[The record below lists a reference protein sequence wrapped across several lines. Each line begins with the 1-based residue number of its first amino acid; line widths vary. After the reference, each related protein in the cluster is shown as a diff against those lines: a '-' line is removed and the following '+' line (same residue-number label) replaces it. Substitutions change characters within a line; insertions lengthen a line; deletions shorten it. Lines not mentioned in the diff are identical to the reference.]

1 MLFAPSAGARR
12 RAMEPFRGKDLEIRM
27 SRKHRLHDEL
37 DRLQERLP
45 NWARRMLRSARKPSA
60 GWVRIPIAVALII
73 GGIVGIVLPII
84 GFWMVPLGLALLA
97 IDLPF
102 LRGPLA
108 RILAF
113 INRKLATTG

>member
-1 MLFAPSAGARR
+1 M
-12 RAMEPFRGKDLEIRM
+12 DLERRM
-27 SRKHRLHDEL
+27 SRNHRLHDEL
-37 DRLQERLP
+37 DRLQDRLP
-45 NWARRMLRSARKPSA
+45 EWAGRMLRSARKPSA
-60 GWVRIPIAVALII
+60 GWVRVPVAVVLIV

-97 IDLPF
+97 IDVPF

-113 INRKLATTG
+113 INRKLAPTG